1 MGTRIENSD
10 IREINMDS
18 IRNEEML
25 DYMDGDIAIADDIRE
40 LPQHFKN
47 DTIKVNMVL
56 IAMCIKGKL
65 QLDVNSNTYVIHPND
80 LLFCRPNIL
89 LNNYMLSPDF
99 EGKLVGFSE
108 RILQRLMHNGS
119 DIWDKAFYISKNP
132 IIHLDEESQ
141 DSFIHY
147 YALLKQ
153 KISQPPRLYHKEV
166 MQSLLQA
173 ALYEVCAD
181 LDKFVSSAEDDL
193 LRQGDILF
201 RKFLKLLEKN
211 NGRER
216 SVSYYAKELCVTPKY
231 LSYAC
236 KTASSKTALKWI
248 HEYTTECIRYKLK
261 HSDKSIKEISDELNF
276 PNISFFGKYVRAH
289 FSMSPREVRKSF

>member
-1 MGTRIENSD
+1 
-10 IREINMDS
+10 
-18 IRNEEML
+18 
-25 DYMDGDIAIADDIRE
+25 
-40 LPQHFKN
+40 
-47 DTIKVNMVL
+47 
-56 IAMCIKGKL
+56 
-65 QLDVNSNTYVIHPND
+65 
-80 LLFCRPNIL
+80 
-89 LNNYMLSPDF
+89 
-99 EGKLVGFSE
+99 
-108 RILQRLMHNGS
+108 
-119 DIWDKAFYISKNP
+119 
-132 IIHLDEESQ
+132 
-141 DSFIHY
+141 
-147 YALLKQ
+147 
-153 KISQPPRLYHKEV
+153 

-289 FSMSPREVRKSF
+289 FGMSPREVRKSF